1 MLLKSPMCKSC
12 IHLENLVMLERVGGL
27 RRGLLLV
34 NGYNL
39 HSSIRRQ
46 SWLHQNSWYRLWKK
60 SVCHWEPGMIV
71 VVVFHQLLLLL
82 SMLWRRQNRSR
93 FSLRYCILINV
104 RIDYTFWCAPRLHVR
119 GTPWKKMT
127 KNKMSVCKYRQFIQM
142 KCHLHLRILLKL
154 KQAQLGLYAVEQ
166 QW

>member
-39 HSSIRRQ
+39 HSSIQRQ

-104 RIDYTFWCAPRLHVR
+104 RIDYTFWCAPDCMSGAHHE
-119 GTPWKKMT
+119 KKWQ
-127 KNKMSVCKYRQFIQM
+127 KIKCQFASIGNLFRWNVIYIWEYYWSWNK
-142 KCHLHLRILLKL
+142 HN
-154 KQAQLGLYAVEQ
+154 
-166 QW
+166 